1 MEAIKKTTLTF
12 LSELGKNNNRDWFKK
27 NELLYREAKGNFESF
42 IGDVINEIV
51 VFDPVMKG
59 IEAKNCVFRIN
70 RDIRFSNDK
79 SPYKTN
85 FGAFIVRGGK
95 KNGDKFAGY
104 YIHVEPGK
112 SFIAGGAY
120 VPPAPWLNAI
130 REKIDQEPEEFQKIL
145 KNKDFIKYFGE
156 LSGEKLK
163 NPPRGYTS
171 DNPNIE
177 LLKLKSF
184 LALNEVTDKKLLST
198 DYLSY
203 VIIVLKTMKP
213 LNDFLNIQNLR

>member
-1 MEAIKKTTLTF
+1 MESIKKATLAF
-12 LSELGKNNNRDWFKK
+12 LSELARNNNREWFKT

-42 IGDVINEIV
+42 IQDVINEII

-59 IEAKNCVFRIN
+59 IEVKNCIFRIN

-104 YIHVEPGK
+104 YIHLEPGK

-130 REKIDQEPEEFQKIL
+130 REKIDQEPEEFLKIL
-145 KNKDFIKYFGE
+145 KHKDFVKYFGE
-156 LSGEKLK
+156 ISGEKLK

-177 LLKLKSF
+177 FLKLKSF
-184 LALNEVTDKKLLST
+184 LAMNEVTDKMLLAP
-198 DYLSY
+198 DYLSH

-213 LNDFLNIQNLR
+213 LNDFLNIL